1 MQSLFSPGPWCKQRL
16 PPRGKFLFPLV
27 LWISCDEAPLVFK
40 TKCSQGSSWCQNL
53 MWGSELS
60 PLWQKIIFQLMAHPP
75 EDMGCDYILNIM
87 PLLQCY
93 FGFFFVLGGKC
104 IFYIFWS
111 FFFFLIDAICCDLDV
126 FMKGDELKSFFY
138 SAILCPAPIWSYTFK
153 LNRLKSGVQRNKQL
167 LIIIVLFQKSLLLK
181 NTCSLTFV

>member
-53 MWGSELS
+53 MWDSELS
-60 PLWQKIIFQLMAHPP
+60 PLWHKIIFQLMAHPP

-104 IFYIFWS
+104 IFYIFRS
-111 FFFFLIDAICCDLDV
+111 FFFFNWC
-126 FMKGDELKSFFY
+126 
-138 SAILCPAPIWSYTFK
+138 
-153 LNRLKSGVQRNKQL
+153 NL
-167 LIIIVLFQKSLLLK
+167 LWFGCFHERRWAQVLLLFCHLVS
-181 NTCSLTFV
+181 CSNMILYF